1 MTVNEIVT
9 YVMSNPAN
17 TNYSV
22 ARAMLEELLGDN
34 PNVDTVLDY
43 VVMTPANTNY
53 SVLKMWLEVL
63 KGETPS
69 PTPDPDPDPEPEPGP
84 EPDPDPDPTP
94 STATLTLYNVDNP
107 SPNYG
112 IISIA
117 YGDNITEMVHG
128 GTQTYDLAVN
138 DEFTLA
144 YAPGDQFTA
153 RYGLYPDAGV
163 QQVERISSSQI
174 KFKIIA
180 ATGGIIYKNET
191 GDDVNPDPQ
200 TS

>member
-43 VVMTPANTNY
+43 VLTTPANTNY

-63 KGETPS
+63 NGETPS
-69 PTPDPDPDPEPEPGP
+69 PTPDPDPDPDDPDEPDVPNPEP
-84 EPDPDPDPTP
+84 
-94 STATLTLYNVDNP
+94 AVLTIVNAANP
-107 SPNYG
+107 APGYG
-112 IISIA
+112 ISSINFGDSIISIPA
-117 YGDNITEMVHG
+117 DTS
-128 GTQTYDLAVN
+128 TYDIQTG
-138 DEFTLA
+138 DEFTIT

-153 RYGLYPDAGV
+153 RYHLEYTSG
-163 QQVERISSSQI
+163 ISLISHVSEGTS
-174 KFKIIA
+174 KFKMIDTSGSITYA
-180 ATGGIIYKNET
+180 ADHDG
-191 GDDVNPDPQ
+191 NPDDDNP